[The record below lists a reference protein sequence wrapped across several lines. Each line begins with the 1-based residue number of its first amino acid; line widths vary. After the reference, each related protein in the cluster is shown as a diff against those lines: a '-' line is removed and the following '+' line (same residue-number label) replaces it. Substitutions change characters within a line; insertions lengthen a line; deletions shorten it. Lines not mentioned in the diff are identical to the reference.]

1 MILYQWAQRHGIP
14 LAAIKELE
22 SLMGITQRVDIP
34 ATGLSEAAVQQNL
47 RLEGARK
54 GVRLFRNN
62 VGAYEDETRSFV
74 RYGLANESSQ
84 VNKQIKSGDL
94 IGIRPLV
101 VTPQMVGHV
110 VGQFVSREAKPGNW
124 RYSASEREQAQLRWI
139 QLIISLGGDA
149 AFATGEGT
157 L

>member
-1 MILYQWAQRHGIP
+1 VTLYKWAQRHGVS

-22 SLMGITQRVDIP
+22 RLYGVEPDPIIP

-47 RLEGARK
+47 RLEASRK
-54 GVRLFRNN
+54 GVRLWRNN
-62 VGAYEDETRSFV
+62 VGGGELADGSFI
-74 RYGLANESSQ
+74 RWGLANESSQ
-84 VNKQIKSGDL
+84 VNKVIKSGDL
-94 IGIRPLV
+94 IGIRPLT

-110 VGQFVSREAKPGNW
+110 VGQFVSREAKPGDW
-124 RYSASEREQAQLRWI
+124 KYSATEREVAQLTWI
-139 QLIISLGGDA
+139 NLIISLGGDA

>member
-1 MILYQWAQRHGIP
+1 MILYQWAQRHGVPIT
-14 LAAIKELE
+14 AIKELE
-22 SLMGITQRVDIP
+22 SLFGITERVDIP

-62 VGAYEDETRSFV
+62 VGAYEDESGSFV

-94 IGIRPLV
+94 IGIRPLI